1 MSLDRC
7 RVVLVRPH
15 YAGNIGSVARVMRNF
30 GLRDL
35 VLVEPIADHLS
46 QDAVIMAV
54 HGVDVLES
62 ARIVPTFAEAVA
74 DCVFVIA
81 TSGEVGGVMRKGYWG
96 TPEEKV
102 PALLAALDR
111 GPSAIVFGPE
121 PSGLTVPEIA
131 ACHGM
136 MFIPSDEAYPSLNL
150 AQAVAVCL
158 YELRRQWL
166 KHTTTPEPAEPPA
179 SFVDQDRAFE
189 SLREALTAV
198 RFLWDFR
205 GDGIF
210 HVLRQVLVRG
220 LPTRK
225 ELGILHGLAKQLRY
239 IAMRYGITHPRDGR
253 PPGPNS
259 TTLSGDANGVPE
271 SGDCLSPGGA
281 AVISQGRKPLD
292 PPPPSTS
299 PGGATDSRE
308 G

>member
-1 MSLDRC
+1 
-7 RVVLVRPH
+7 
-15 YAGNIGSVARVMRNF
+15 MRNF

-35 VLVEPIADHLS
+35 VLVDPVADHRN
-46 QDAVIMAV
+46 QDAFTMAV
-54 HGVDVLES
+54 HGLDVLEA
-62 ARIVPTFAEAVA
+62 ARVVPTFAEAVA
-74 DCVFVIA
+74 DCVFVVA
-81 TSGEVGGVMRKGYWG
+81 TSGEVGGVMRKDFWG
-96 TPEEKV
+96 TPEERM

-111 GPSAIVFGPE
+111 GPSALVFGPE

-166 KHTTTPEPAEPPA
+166 KHTTTPAPADPPA
-179 SFVDQDRAFE
+179 SYVDQERAFE
-189 SLREALTAV
+189 NLKDALTAV

-210 HVLRQVLVRG
+210 HVLRQTIARG

-239 IAMRYGITHPRDGR
+239 IAMRYGITHPKDGR
-253 PPGPNS
+253 PPGPNQDKG
-259 TTLSGDANGVPE
+259 SGGNSE
-271 SGDCLSPGGA
+271 SPY
-281 AVISQGRKPLD
+281 
-292 PPPPSTS
+292 
-299 PGGATDSRE
+299 
-308 G
+308 

>member
-15 YAGNIGSVARVMRNF
+15 YAGNVGSVARVMRNF

-35 VLVEPIADHLS
+35 VLVEPVADPTHL
-46 QDAVIMAV
+46 DAVMMAV
-54 HGVDVLES
+54 RGLDVLKS
-62 ARIVPTFAEAVA
+62 ARVVPTFAEAVA
-74 DCVFVIA
+74 DCVFVMA
-81 TSGEVGGVMRKGYWG
+81 TSGEVGGVIRKGYWG

-111 GPSAIVFGPE
+111 GPSALVFGPE

-136 MFIPSDEAYPSLNL
+136 MFIPSDEEYQSLNL

-179 SFVDQDRAFE
+179 SFEDQERAFE
-189 SLREALTAV
+189 NLKDGLTAV

-220 LPTRK
+220 MPTRK

-259 TTLSGDANGVPE
+259 VKVSGDVNGVPE
-271 SGDCLSPGGA
+271 SDPGFSPGG
-281 AVISQGRKPLD
+281 
-292 PPPPSTS
+292 
-299 PGGATDSRE
+299 GAESRD